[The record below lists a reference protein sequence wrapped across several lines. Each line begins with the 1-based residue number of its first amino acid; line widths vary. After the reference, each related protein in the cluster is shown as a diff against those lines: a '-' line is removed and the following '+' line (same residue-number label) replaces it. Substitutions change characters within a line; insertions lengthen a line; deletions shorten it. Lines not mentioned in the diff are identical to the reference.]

1 MIIKIDD
8 EITVNNR
15 GSFRSGKIT
24 DISLA
29 LTTDDPAGE
38 NGIQTQICDTDMGY
52 NGSIGYVT
60 ENGDQYWAYFS
71 QIETED
77 VREELAWEAKHS

>member
-1 MIIKIDD
+1 MLIKIDD
-8 EITVNNR
+8 TVSVDVR
-15 GSFRSGKIT
+15 KLFPREGKIT

-29 LTTDDPAGE
+29 LVKSDPAGE
-38 NGIQTQICDTDMGY
+38 LGIQVQEYDTDMGY

-71 QIETED
+71 QIVKD
-77 VREELAWEAKHS
+77 I

>member
-8 EITVNNR
+8 EVTVNNR

-24 DISLA
+24 DISLSL
-29 LTTDDPAGE
+29 LTNDPAGE
-38 NGIQTQICDTDMGY
+38 NGIQTQIYDTDMGY
-52 NGSIGYVT
+52 NGSKGYVT

-71 QIETED
+71 QIETD
-77 VREELAWEAKHS
+77 I

>member
-1 MIIKIDD
+1 MLIKIDD
-8 EITVNNR
+8 TVSVNV
-15 GSFRSGKIT
+15 RSLLPREGKIT

-29 LTTDDPAGE
+29 LTTNDPAGE
-38 NGIQTQICDTDMGY
+38 NGIQVQQYDTDMGY

-71 QIETED
+71 QIE
-77 VREELAWEAKHS
+77 KYI

>member
-1 MIIKIDD
+1 MIIMIIKIDD

-38 NGIQTQICDTDMGY
+38 NGIQTQIYDTDMGY
-52 NGSIGYVT
+52 NGSIGYIT
-60 ENGDQYWAYFS
+60 ENGDHYWAYFS
-71 QIETED
+71 QIEKD
-77 VREELAWEAKHS
+77 I

>member
-1 MIIKIDD
+1 MIIRIGSDVS
-8 EITVNNR
+8 VNVRNVLPR
-15 GSFRSGKIT
+15 EGKIT

-38 NGIQTQICDTDMGY
+38 NGIQTQIYDTDMGY

-71 QIETED
+71 QIEKD
-77 VREELAWEAKHS
+77 I

>member
-1 MIIKIDD
+1 MLIKIDD
-8 EITVNNR
+8 KVSVNV
-15 GSFRSGKIT
+15 RSLLPREGKIT

-38 NGIQTQICDTDMGY
+38 NGIQTQIYDTDMGY

-60 ENGDQYWAYFS
+60 ENGDHHWAYFS
-71 QIETED
+71 QIEKD
-77 VREELAWEAKHS
+77 I

>member
-1 MIIKIDD
+1 MIIRIGSDVS
-8 EITVNNR
+8 VNVRNVLPR
-15 GSFRSGKIT
+15 EGKIT

-38 NGIQTQICDTDMGY
+38 NGIQVQQYDTDMGY

-71 QIETED
+71 QIEKD
-77 VREELAWEAKHS
+77 I

>member
-1 MIIKIDD
+1 MIIRIGSDVS
-8 EITVNNR
+8 VNVRNVLPR
-15 GSFRSGKIT
+15 EGKIT

-38 NGIQTQICDTDMGY
+38 NGIQVQEYDTDMGY

-60 ENGDQYWAYFS
+60 ENGDHHWAYFS
-71 QIETED
+71 QIEKD
-77 VREELAWEAKHS
+77 I

>member
-1 MIIKIDD
+1 MLIKIDD
-8 EITVNNR
+8 TVSVDVR
-15 GSFRSGKIT
+15 KLFPREGKIT

-29 LTTDDPAGE
+29 LVKSDPAGE
-38 NGIQTQICDTDMGY
+38 LGIQVQEYETDMGY

-71 QIETED
+71 QIEKD
-77 VREELAWEAKHS
+77 I

>member
-1 MIIKIDD
+1 MLIKIDD
-8 EITVNNR
+8 TVSVDVR
-15 GSFRSGKIT
+15 KLFPREGKIT

-29 LTTDDPAGE
+29 LVKSDPAGE
-38 NGIQTQICDTDMGY
+38 LGIQVQEYDTDMGY

-71 QIETED
+71 QIEKD
-77 VREELAWEAKHS
+77 I

>member
-8 EITVNNR
+8 TVNITTSSILPR
-15 GSFRSGKIT
+15 QGKIT

-29 LTTDDPAGE
+29 LLTGDPAGE
-38 NGIQTQICDTDMGY
+38 NGIKVQEYETDMGY

-71 QIETED
+71 QIEKD
-77 VREELAWEAKHS
+77 I